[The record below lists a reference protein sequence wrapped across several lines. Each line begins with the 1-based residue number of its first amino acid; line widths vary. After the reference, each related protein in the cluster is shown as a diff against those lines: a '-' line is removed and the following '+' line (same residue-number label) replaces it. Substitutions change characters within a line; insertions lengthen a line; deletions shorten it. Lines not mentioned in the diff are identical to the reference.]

1 MPKNPAAV
9 ALGRLGGRA
18 RACRLSAEEQSE
30 AGRRAVTAR
39 WARRRAQ
46 RAAADA
52 EVAAGARWA
61 AEAAVSANP
70 TPKTVIRPDRDT

>member
-18 RACRLSAEEQSE
+18 RADRLSALEQSE

-39 WARRRAQ
+39 WARRRA
-46 RAAADA
+46 ADA
-52 EVAAGARWA
+52 EVAAGALWA
-61 AEAAVSANP
+61 AEAAVSTNP